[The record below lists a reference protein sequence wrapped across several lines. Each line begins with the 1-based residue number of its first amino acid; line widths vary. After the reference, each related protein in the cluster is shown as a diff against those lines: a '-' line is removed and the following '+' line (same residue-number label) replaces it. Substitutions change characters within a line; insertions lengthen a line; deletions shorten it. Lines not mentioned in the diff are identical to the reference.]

1 MNLFWQQQKEL
12 FSYNPKRMR
21 YHPMIIRFFLSLA
34 SKSKSAYEE
43 LSNSNILVLPS
54 SRTLRD
60 YKNAI
65 APQTGFRKQI
75 IDDLNKLTRYQFD
88 IQRYVCLLI
97 DEMKAKLNFVF
108 DKHSGELIVYLD
120 LGNPE
125 KSFATICKEN
135 NTFTTHALVF
145 YLRGIATN
153 LKYSFSY
160 SQLMV

>member
-1 MNLFWQQQKEL
+1 MVSRTYKIESSFFQNRPQRINLRYKNRVWNARNYRKNWIKWKKNYNIFHSVSTQLHNDFIEILSEKNNKLTQFMNLFWQQQKEL

-75 IDDLNKLTRYQFD
+75 IDDLIKLTRY
-88 IQRYVCLLI
+88 
-97 DEMKAKLNFVF
+97 
-108 DKHSGELIVYLD
+108 
-120 LGNPE
+120 
-125 KSFATICKEN
+125 
-135 NTFTTHALVF
+135 
-145 YLRGIATN
+145 
-153 LKYSFSY
+153 
-160 SQLMV
+160 

>member
-75 IDDLNKLTRYQFD
+75 IDDLIKLTRY
-88 IQRYVCLLI
+88 
-97 DEMKAKLNFVF
+97 
-108 DKHSGELIVYLD
+108 
-120 LGNPE
+120 
-125 KSFATICKEN
+125 
-135 NTFTTHALVF
+135 
-145 YLRGIATN
+145 
-153 LKYSFSY
+153 
-160 SQLMV
+160 